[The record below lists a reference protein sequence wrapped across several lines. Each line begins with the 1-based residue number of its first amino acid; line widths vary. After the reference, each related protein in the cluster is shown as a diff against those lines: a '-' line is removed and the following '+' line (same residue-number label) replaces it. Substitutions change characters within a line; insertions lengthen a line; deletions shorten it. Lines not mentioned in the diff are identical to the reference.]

1 VIDDLKSVKLPGIC
15 TTCGKKFD
23 LATATSKTPH
33 CVPKAGDYML
43 CIGCGEWNIL
53 TADRQMRK
61 PTDDELIEVGSNPSA
76 KELRIAWSMLDDLK
90 TQEEK

>member
-1 VIDDLKSVKLPGIC
+1 MDNFKTVELPGIC
-15 TTCGKKFD
+15 TTCGKIFD

-33 CVPKAGDYML
+33 SIPKEGDYML

-53 TADRQMRK
+53 TANRQMRK
-61 PTDDELIEVGSNPSA
+61 PTEDELIEVGSHPA
-76 KELRIAWSMLDDLK
+76 ARELRIAWTMLDDLK